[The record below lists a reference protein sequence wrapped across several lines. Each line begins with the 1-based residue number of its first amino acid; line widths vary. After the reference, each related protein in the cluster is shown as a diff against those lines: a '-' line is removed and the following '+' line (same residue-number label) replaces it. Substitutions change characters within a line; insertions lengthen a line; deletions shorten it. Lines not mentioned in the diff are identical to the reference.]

1 MIQADLNPDSKPSAL
16 PDLTA
21 LLDVI
26 FILLVFLLL
35 TANAVPKALKVAL
48 PTDELGQ
55 SEAVKVN
62 NPITITLFL
71 QPQKWGLQQQTFND
85 WPTFE
90 QALLAQVA
98 ASDKPQILLVG
109 DKNTSLQKLLQM
121 FGWLQSQEL
130 SAAQIMR
137 QPQKSINSTKRETNQ

>member
-1 MIQADLNPDSKPSAL
+1 MIQADSGAEFKPSGL

-35 TANAVPKALKVAL
+35 TANAVPKALKVSL
-48 PTDELGQ
+48 PTDEHGQ
-55 SEAVKVN
+55 SRSVKVKN
-62 NPITITLFL
+62 TITITLFP
-71 QPQKWGLQQQTFND
+71 QPQKWGLQQQAYNN
-85 WPTFE
+85 WAAFE

-109 DKNTSLQKLLQM
+109 DKNTSLQKLLQI
-121 FGWLQSQEL
+121 FGWLQSREL
-130 SAAQIMR
+130 SAAQIMM
-137 QPQKSINSTKRETNQ
+137 QPHKSINSNIRETNQ